1 MAAILLSGFGAE
13 PLDGKPDTDDADFFE
28 LLASGDEGVV
38 SMFQNHAPWLRS
50 EAERYGIAPA
60 WKTKDG
66 RPLFYAEYVA
76 WTRKWV
82 L

>member
-13 PLDGKPDTDDADFFE
+13 PLDGTPDDADFFE
-28 LLASGDEGVV
+28 LLASGDEGLVC
-38 SMFQNHAPWLRS
+38 MFQQHAPWLRS

-66 RPLFYAEYVA
+66 RLLFYAEYVA
-76 WTRKWV
+76 WTRKWAI
-82 L
+82 